1 MQIKMHKLKTDFFI
15 MKVKSNT
22 GSKSN
27 IIDMPH

>member
-15 MKVKSNT
+15 MKVNLV